1 MTTDNQED
9 QTQTIIEQLQS
20 NEVAPKEKET
30 NLKVPSF
37 EGELVINFPLTAE
50 EQAGSSTTGLNT
62 FLPQQLLRGSD
73 KWSYPYPAIALS
85 DDATMIDY
93 VSHFGEDFVSDIF
106 LDGLKKFC
114 QGKWRQAT
122 SEEGRSLEDY
132 KKIFT
137 EIFLLVRRDTGPTAA
152 KIGLEITKL
161 MKELGKLKQGT
172 PERKEMVVK
181 IKLMKIEQDKL
192 MEKEMEL

>member
-1 MTTDNQED
+1 MDTDNQD
-9 QTQTIIEQLQS
+9 QTQIIIEQLQA
-20 NEVAPKEKET
+20 NEEAPKEKD

-50 EQAGSSTTGLNT
+50 EQASGTTGLNT

-93 VSHFGEDFVSDIF
+93 VNHFGEDFVSDIF

-122 SEEGRSLEDY
+122 SEEGRNLEDY

-137 EIFLLVRRDTGPTAA
+137 EIFLLVRRDTGPTAD
-152 KIGLEITKL
+152 KVGLEITKL